1 VDELNRMMSV
11 RAAAME
17 NFSAN
22 AIRMGEPISTL
33 EDVLVPVFL
42 LHRYQAEAA
51 SKVVGGLYYTYALR
65 GDGQKIVEHVSG
77 AEQRRALDALLA
89 TIKPATLTLPERLL
103 KLMPPP
109 AEGYSRTRENFRAR
123 TGLTFDPVGAAET
136 AADMTINL
144 LLNSERAAR
153 LVQYHAEDTSEP
165 SLTEV
170 IDKLIAATW
179 KAPDAPGLTGEV
191 QRAIDM
197 VALYRLMTLAANESA
212 PGEVRAIAFSRLSQL
227 RDWNPAATANPEMIA
242 LHRFA
247 VAEIKHFETNPREIG
262 VPRPPAAPPGMPI
275 GEDDRDFVVW

>member
-1 VDELNRMMSV
+1 
-11 RAAAME
+11 
-17 NFSAN
+17 
-22 AIRMGEPISTL
+22 
-33 EDVLVPVFL
+33 
-42 LHRYQAEAA
+42 
-51 SKVVGGLYYTYALR
+51 
-65 GDGQKIVEHVSG
+65 
-77 AEQRRALDALLA
+77 
-89 TIKPATLTLPERLL
+89 
-103 KLMPPP
+103 
-109 AEGYSRTRENFRAR
+109 
-123 TGLTFDPVGAAET
+123 
-136 AADMTINL
+136 
-144 LLNSERAAR
+144 
-153 LVQYHAEDTSEP
+153 VQYHAEDASEP
-165 SLTEV
+165 GLTEV

-179 KAPDAPGLTGEV
+179 KAPDAPGLSGEV